1 MGIGSFRAM
10 AKSPLRI
17 DALDQRAFPSSLPAL
32 AALLLG
38 IVASGDVHAAK
49 PCPAG
54 LFGVAAQIVRVEPAG
69 ALASKR
75 LASGQE
81 ELVGV
86 DGLVCKGDILELKP
100 GGPVS
105 RVELY
110 AQGQKKVLVSPDR
123 FESKQGAISSVTQ
136 ALTFVTGILQGA
148 ESIIKPPPDIPGP
161 TAARGGN
168 ANTPTL
174 VLQIRAMRLLRDL
187 PRQSLTV
194 DVRPVLSWRDGVEPY
209 VCQAMS
215 DLGDVVWQEPAPQ
228 LTSWCEMAPEL
239 HQAAQLVV
247 RDARG
252 RTESWNIRRV
262 AWAEVPRPEWIGLG
276 TNDLSSADR
285 TAWAWWLWK
294 VAGPTWRLQAL
305 AMLHEMAPEVFIA
318 GYLRNQLLA
327 ESAQYAP

>member
-1 MGIGSFRAM
+1 M
-10 AKSPLRI
+10 ARSSIRSSTASQI
-17 DALDQRAFPSSLPAL
+17 EALDQRAFPTGLPAL
-32 AALLLG
+32 TVLLLG
-38 IVASGDVHAAK
+38 IVASGDGHAVK
-49 PCPAG
+49 PCASG
-54 LFGVAAQIVRVEPAG
+54 LFGVAAQIVRIEPAG
-69 ALASKR
+69 GLASKR

-81 ELVGV
+81 ELIGV
-86 DGLVCKGDILELKP
+86 DGLVCAGDTLELKR

-105 RVELY
+105 KVELY

-123 FESKQGAISSVTQ
+123 FESKQGAISYAAQ
-136 ALTFVTGILQGA
+136 ALTFVAGIARGA

-168 ANTPTL
+168 ANTPAM

-187 PRQSLTV
+187 PRQSLTA
-194 DVRPVLSWRDGVEPY
+194 DVQPVLSWREGVEPY

-215 DLGDVVWQEPAPQ
+215 DLGDVVWQEPRPRV
-228 LTSWCEMAPEL
+228 TSWCEMAPDL
-239 HQAAQLVV
+239 DQAAQLVV

-262 AWAEVPRPEWIGLG
+262 AWSEVPRPEWIG
-276 TNDLSSADR
+276 TASNTLSSADR

-294 VAGPTWRLQAL
+294 VAGPAWRLQAL
-305 AMLHEMAPEVFIA
+305 AMLHEMAPKEFVA

>member
-1 MGIGSFRAM
+1 M
-10 AKSPLRI
+10 
-17 DALDQRAFPSSLPAL
+17 PAL

-38 IVASGDVHAAK
+38 IVASGDGRAAK
-49 PCPAG
+49 ACPSG
-54 LFGVAAQIVRVEPAG
+54 LFGVAAQIVRIEPAG

-81 ELVGV
+81 ELIGA
-86 DGLVCKGDILELKP
+86 DGLVCAGDTLELKP

-105 RVELY
+105 KVELY
-110 AQGQKKVLVSPDR
+110 TQGQKKVLVSPDR
-123 FESKQGAISSVTQ
+123 FESKQGAISYAAQ
-136 ALTFVTGILQGA
+136 ALKFVTDIVLGA
-148 ESIIKPPPDIPGP
+148 ESIKPPPDIPGP

-168 ANTPTL
+168 ANTPSM
-174 VLQIRAMRLLRDL
+174 VLQIRAMRFLHDL
-187 PRQSLTV
+187 PRQSLTA
-194 DVRPVLSWRDGVEPY
+194 DVQPVLSWRDGVEPY

-215 DLGDVVWQEPAPQ
+215 DLGDVVWQEPRPGV
-228 LTSWCEMAPEL
+228 TSWCEMAL
-239 HQAAQLVV
+239 GQAQAAQLVV

-262 AWAEVPRPEWIGLG
+262 TWSEVPRPEWIGRASEA
-276 TNDLSSADR
+276 LSSADR

-294 VAGPTWRLQAL
+294 VAGPAWRLQAL
-305 AMLHEMAPEVFIA
+305 AMLHEMAPKEFVA